1 MIESRPKEHFW
12 LQAHAS
18 CRIPKIVEF
27 WLPSLVKQFYR
38 MKEKCKTIYSES
50 LLKAIIKQYF
60 YVGKLFFKLT
70 FYEEIYSL
78 KTGKIFIY
86 KQIHLNVVTFELK
99 YAWLVPYCLIIH
111 NQYCHHTV
119 NLFQK
124 ILKYLQTNRNSENKN
139 EWKNKK

>member
-1 MIESRPKEHFW
+1 
-12 LQAHAS
+12 
-18 CRIPKIVEF
+18 
-27 WLPSLVKQFYR
+27 
-38 MKEKCKTIYSES
+38 MKEKCTKIYFES

-60 YVGKLFFKLT
+60 QVVFKLT

-86 KQIHLNVVTFELK
+86 KQIHLNVVVVTFKLK
-99 YAWLVPYCLIIH
+99 YASLVPYCLIIH

-124 ILKYLQTNRNSENKN
+124 ILKYLQTNRNSKN
-139 EWKNKK
+139 QTE